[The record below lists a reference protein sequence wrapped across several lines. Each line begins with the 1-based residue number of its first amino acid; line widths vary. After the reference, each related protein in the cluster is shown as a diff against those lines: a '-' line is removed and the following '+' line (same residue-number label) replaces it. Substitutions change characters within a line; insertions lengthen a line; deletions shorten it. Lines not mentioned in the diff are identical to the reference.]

1 MVLKDEEITN
11 SCKQVIKELEQQIYE
26 LKQENRGLRKEIHK
40 IRPPLRI
47 TYNRKELIS
56 IEAFTKKYN
65 DYHSIIF
72 FYYNDTIDDEVL
84 ESVAQDTYDS
94 LVGSI
99 NE

>member
-47 TYNRKELIS
+47 TYRKEVIS
-56 IEAFTKKYN
+56 IEAFTKDYN

-72 FYYNDTIDDEVL
+72 FYYNDKIDDEVL
-84 ESVAQDTYDS
+84 ESVAQNTYDS

-99 NE
+99 DE

>member
-1 MVLKDEEITN
+1 MVLKDEEIIN

-26 LKQENRGLRKEIHK
+26 LKQENRGLRKKIHK
-40 IRPPLRI
+40 IRPLLRI
-47 TYNRKELIS
+47 TYRKELIS
-56 IEAFTKKYN
+56 IEAFKEDYN

-72 FYYNDTIDDEVL
+72 FYYNDKIDDEVL

-94 LVGSI
+94 LMGSI